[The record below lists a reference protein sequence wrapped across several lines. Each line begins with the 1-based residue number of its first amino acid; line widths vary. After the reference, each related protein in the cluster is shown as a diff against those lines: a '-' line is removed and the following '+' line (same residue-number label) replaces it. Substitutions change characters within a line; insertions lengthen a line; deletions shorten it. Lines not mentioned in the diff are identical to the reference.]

1 MSMPLDK
8 QTLIIAALVG
18 LLFLF
23 STTSTKATTMD
34 ESTKKGVMAVSY
46 LNNASYPRGIRNNN
60 PGNIRVSKSPWKGK
74 IALAKNKDGAF
85 EQFNFYVFGVRA
97 MIVLIKN
104 YIRNNKLDTIRK
116 IMHKYA
122 PTSENQTDKYAK
134 WVADKSG
141 LGIDQKLQINDA
153 NLRPLIKA
161 MAHYENGT
169 PAVDDDMFTAAYV
182 IS

>member
-8 QTLIIAALVG
+8 QTLLIAALVG

-23 STTSTKATTMD
+23 STSSKASTMTPETNNRL
-34 ESTKKGVMAVSY
+34 MAVSY
-46 LNNASYPRGIRNNN
+46 LNNTSYPRGMRNNN
-60 PGNIRVSKSPWKGK
+60 PGNIRVSKSRWQGK
-74 IALAKNKDGAF
+74 IPVEKNKDGAF
-85 EQFNFYVFGVRA
+85 EQFNYYVFGVRA

-122 PTSENQTDKYAK
+122 PTSENKTDTYAK

-141 LGIDQKLQINDA
+141 LGIDQKLAINDA
-153 NLRPLIKA
+153 TLRPLIKA
-161 MAHYENGT
+161 MAHYENGQ
-169 PAVDDDMFTAAYV
+169 PAVEDDMFTLAYV
-182 IS
+182 MS